1 MCLVPASI
9 PTGKVLLVRKGASY
23 SPAFDTL
30 STTRKASLLVS
41 GMALTKLIAAYG
53 GIGPVKVPPRL
64 AATTRSASRDQAP
77 PAKPNRLLVRSPAWG
92 KQWQTQLH
100 AEPAHR

>member
-1 MCLVPASI
+1 MSKKTLMCLVPASI

-53 GIGPVKVPPRL
+53 GMGSVKVASRL
-64 AATTRSASRDQAP
+64 HATPRSASRDRDA
-77 PAKPNRLLVRSPAWG
+77 AEHRNELMVRSPSWENG
-92 KQWQTQLH
+92 
-100 AEPAHR
+100 